1 MPRLVVMMRSAAMA
15 AVLALPGPVMA
26 DALLIG
32 PDALSVPVTP
42 EMLARLPVREVDTV
56 HQSSKGEIK
65 GHYTGALL
73 WDLIAAE
80 TTIDDDVKPALRRVV
95 LVTASDGHQVA
106 YGIGDIA
113 PDFGN
118 APILIGYALDGAPIP
133 DGLRM
138 VAPGDLRGARYV
150 KGVTSLEIR

>member
-1 MPRLVVMMRSAAMA
+1 MRAAVLVAAMA
-15 AVLALPGPVMA
+15 LPVPVMA
-26 DALLIG
+26 QALRTG
-32 PDALSVPVTP
+32 PDGLSVPVTADL
-42 EMLARLPVREVDTV
+42 LAGLPVQEVDTL

-73 WDLIAAE
+73 WDLIAAT

-95 LVTASDGHQVA
+95 LVTASEGHQVV

-138 VAPGDLRGARYV
+138 VARAICAGRAMSRV
-150 KGVTSLEIR
+150 